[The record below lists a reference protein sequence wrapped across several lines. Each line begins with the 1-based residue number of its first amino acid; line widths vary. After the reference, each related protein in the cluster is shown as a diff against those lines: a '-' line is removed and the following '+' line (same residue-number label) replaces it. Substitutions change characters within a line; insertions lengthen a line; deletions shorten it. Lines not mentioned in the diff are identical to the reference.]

1 MLVNIK
7 VELDVTGTKC
17 LVKTAAKES
26 LPWVWTGG
34 TGGLED
40 SG

>member
-1 MLVNIK
+1 MLVNIRM
-7 VELDVTGTKC
+7 EPDVTGAKC
-17 LVKTAAKES
+17 LVKTAAEEP